1 MIRFTPIKLSD
12 KSWVDEIVM
21 SENSPSADYNFG
33 NIYIWDK
40 HFKQLTARCGDRML
54 TKLRYDGKP
63 TFVFP
68 IGSGELRPAI
78 EALREFAAWRGYPF
92 CLRGIT
98 EQHREMLEA
107 EYPGRFDYT
116 EDVNNA
122 DYIYLAEKL
131 ATYSGKALHGKKN
144 HCNRF
149 EAEYD
154 WRFVPMTR
162 ELIPACMDMLSV
174 WSEDNA
180 ARLDPSIAY
189 EHDAII
195 RAFAAFEQLGLE
207 GGVLY
212 ANGEIMGFTMGE
224 FASRDT
230 FDVHFEKARV
240 DKIYGNDKLYPLIVA
255 LGAGIGNEFNI
266 DKLRYHK
273 IVIMADADV
282 DGSHIRTLLLTF
294 FFRYMRPLIENGYV
308 YSAVP
313 PLFKLSR
320 GKQQRVAYSDE
331 ERDAISRELRG
342 DNPDAKVDI
351 SRFKGLGEM
360 DPHEL
365 WETTM
370 DPERRTLRRITLE
383 DAQRADEIFTVLM
396 GDEVEPRRAWIETKA
411 RYVVNLDY

>member
-131 ATYSGKALHGKKN
+131 IEE
-144 HCNRF
+144 RQ
-149 EAEYD
+149 
-154 WRFVPMTR
+154 
-162 ELIPACMDMLSV
+162 
-174 WSEDNA
+174 A
-180 ARLDPSIAY
+180 ARKAKN
-189 EHDAII
+189 
-195 RAFAAFEQLGLE
+195 FA
-207 GGVLY
+207 
-212 ANGEIMGFTMGE
+212 
-224 FASRDT
+224 
-230 FDVHFEKARV
+230 
-240 DKIYGNDKLYPLIVA
+240 
-255 LGAGIGNEFNI
+255 
-266 DKLRYHK
+266 
-273 IVIMADADV
+273 
-282 DGSHIRTLLLTF
+282 
-294 FFRYMRPLIENGYV
+294 
-308 YSAVP
+308 
-313 PLFKLSR
+313 
-320 GKQQRVAYSDE
+320 
-331 ERDAISRELRG
+331 
-342 DNPDAKVDI
+342 
-351 SRFKGLGEM
+351 
-360 DPHEL
+360 
-365 WETTM
+365 
-370 DPERRTLRRITLE
+370 
-383 DAQRADEIFTVLM
+383 RADEIRNELLEKGITLLDTREGVKWK
-396 GDEVEPRRAWIETKA
+396 RA
-411 RYVVNLDY
+411 

>member
-107 EYPGRFDYT
+107 EYPGRFAYT

-174 WSEDNA
+174 WSEDTQT
-180 ARLDPSIAY
+180 AR
-189 EHDAII
+189 
-195 RAFAAFEQLGLE
+195 
-207 GGVLY
+207 
-212 ANGEIMGFTMGE
+212 
-224 FASRDT
+224 
-230 FDVHFEKARV
+230 
-240 DKIYGNDKLYPLIVA
+240 
-255 LGAGIGNEFNI
+255 
-266 DKLRYHK
+266 
-273 IVIMADADV
+273 
-282 DGSHIRTLLLTF
+282 
-294 FFRYMRPLIENGYV
+294 
-308 YSAVP
+308 
-313 PLFKLSR
+313 
-320 GKQQRVAYSDE
+320 
-331 ERDAISRELRG
+331 
-342 DNPDAKVDI
+342 
-351 SRFKGLGEM
+351 
-360 DPHEL
+360 
-365 WETTM
+365 
-370 DPERRTLRRITLE
+370 
-383 DAQRADEIFTVLM
+383 
-396 GDEVEPRRAWIETKA
+396 
-411 RYVVNLDY
+411 

>member
-54 TKLRYDGKP
+54 TKLRYDG
-63 TFVFP
+63 
-68 IGSGELRPAI
+68 
-78 EALREFAAWRGYPF
+78 
-92 CLRGIT
+92 IT
-98 EQHREMLEA
+98 ERHREMLEA

-195 RAFAAFEQLGLE
+195 RAF
-207 GGVLY
+207 
-212 ANGEIMGFTMGE
+212 
-224 FASRDT
+224 
-230 FDVHFEKARV
+230 DVHFEKARV
-240 DKIYGNDKLYPLIVA
+240 DINGAYPMVYRELTRMLMA
-255 LGAGIGNEFNI
+255 KHPNLKYMNREDDMGLES
-266 DKLRYHK
+266 LRT
-273 IVIMADADV
+273 
-282 DGSHIRTLLLTF
+282 S
-294 FFRYMRPLIENGYV
+294 
-308 YSAVP
+308 
-313 PLFKLSR
+313 KLSYKPEYLLKKYTAR
-320 GKQQRVAYSDE
+320 WLDE
-331 ERDAISRELRG
+331 
-342 DNPDAKVDI
+342 
-351 SRFKGLGEM
+351 
-360 DPHEL
+360 
-365 WETTM
+365 
-370 DPERRTLRRITLE
+370 
-383 DAQRADEIFTVLM
+383 
-396 GDEVEPRRAWIETKA
+396 
-411 RYVVNLDY
+411 